1 MKGYPTY
8 VATKQDYI
16 NLLNIPEY
24 KEQALQELQKLYEY
38 NNDTITI
45 PKTDP
50 ETGEPILNENNEPI
64 MEEIENPTPNWKLKE
79 FNNREDILNLI
90 NTYNDEGG

>member
-1 MKGYPTY
+1 MKGYPAY

-24 KEQALQELQKLYEY
+24 KEQALQELQNLYNY
-38 NNDTITI
+38 NDDTITI

-50 ETGEPILNENNEPI
+50 ETGEPILNENDEPI
-64 MEEIENPTPNWKLKE
+64 TEEIENPTPNWKLKE
-79 FNNREDILNLI
+79 FNSREDILNLI
-90 NTYNDEGG
+90 NTYKDEVG